1 MKEEDAKRKKR
12 IEETNRIIWDGHQS
26 SIALLMQQKM
36 EQAILNP
43 PSAPAI
49 SSIPTIGPSF
59 AQPNITSFPQHPEV
73 PNNNRDLISSWMAQ
87 EQKVDSFSNSETENL
102 SSIKNN
108 EIPQMSQSYTTNS
121 SIPVSTIPLPGPN
134 SLPSATATATA
145 TASASATATATASAT
160 PIPAPMP
167 LSSLPNMP
175 PPPQIPTIPPVPLP
189 MGMPMGMP
197 MPMPMPMPIPV
208 PIPIPMPPPV
218 PAVGMSMPMPMPIP
232 MPIPMPSATLPIAIG
247 MPMSMPMS
255 MPTMSFGDM

>member
-26 SIALLMQQKM
+26 SIAMLMQQKM

-49 SSIPTIGPSF
+49 SSIPKIGPSF
-59 AQPNITSFPQHPEV
+59 AQPNFTSFPQHPEV
-73 PNNNRDLISSWMAQ
+73 PNNSRDLISSWMAQ
-87 EQKVDSFSNSETENL
+87 EQKADSFSNSETENL

-108 EIPQMSQSYTTNS
+108 EIPQMSQSYTANP
-121 SIPVSTIPLPGPN
+121 SIPVPTIPLPGPS
-134 SLPSATATATA
+134 SLPSATA
-145 TASASATATATASAT
+145 SATATPT
-160 PIPAPMP
+160 PAPMP
-167 LSSLPNMP
+167 QSSLPNMP
-175 PPPQIPTIPPVPLP
+175 PPHQIPTIPPVPLP
-189 MGMPMGMP
+189 IGMPMS
-197 MPMPMPMPIPV
+197 MPMPIPIPM
-208 PIPIPMPPPV
+208 PISIPMPPPV
-218 PAVGMSMPMPMPIP
+218 PAVGMSMPIPIP